1 MVVNKFL
8 YCVFVI
14 ILLHVTMT
22 SYAQEVSYHNN
33 SVVVKYIPAITN
45 SKFVTSNSGD
55 VYLYPEFESTI
66 LKENQF
72 GQPLDQYLPVKFI
85 VPSPDGF
92 SSELLDLHYSPIRGY
107 DIIPFDMNFDK
118 LNDFSELSI
127 EPTFYSSYQ
136 FPEKFYK
143 LEYLGISSDHHLA
156 QLQIHPYKY
165 EDGILYMLDSITV
178 KINFDYTKSGNTMI
192 KSNAANAINYSQAVN
207 WGIKPETT
215 FKDEPRLMNGEIIK
229 DLNLISSGSWLKVS
243 VSEEGIYR
251 IDANQVSAS
260 GVNVANIDVNTLKIF
275 SKGGKE
281 LSELVSDALL
291 NDMDEQAIQVVN
303 KSDGKLDYIIFYG
316 APTVTFQK
324 VGKKI
329 QHYKNT
335 YSKESYYLL
344 TWGGRNGKRAEFP
357 ADISGEIVNRPKN
370 YVHRVFVDEDLT
382 NPYSPGAGRIWFGR
396 TYFSNPFNPVLLH
409 NLDKSG
415 DIFYRFA
422 LAHKSDSPGVF
433 NIFDNNEKLGTI
445 NLRSL
450 PNYTMANRD
459 FAELTMS
466 ASKIGNDNRSIISLQ
481 YTNPNL
487 TGSIAYFDYFEIHYP
502 RSFYA
507 IDNELSFIADTNL
520 RGISEFTING
530 FSGQTIYGFDVTTP
544 SNPKIIRNT
553 AVTGGIFKFVTDL
566 SQGEYRKYYVSS
578 KIKSPKVSPA
588 ELINLRGN
596 KENADVIVLT
606 HPDLMIS
613 AQEYKKYRESVSDLK
628 IHIVRT
634 DHIYNEFS
642 CGMPDITAL
651 RDYIAYAWYNWE
663 VKPQY
668 LVLWGDG
675 HYDMK
680 NIASSKINYIP
691 AHQSFDYYLSSFSEI
706 HSAWSSDDFYGLIV
720 GNDDLL
726 DLSIGRITAENN
738 EDGLA
743 FVDKLKHYENN
754 SSLDQWRSN
763 LLLMADDGP
772 TQGKNYEGTL
782 HTDQSEILT
791 MDVLNKYAQ
800 DMQYDKIYLVEYP
813 TENIPNGRL
822 KPKVNQDMLTK
833 INTTGG
839 LVLNWIGHGNPRVW
853 GHEQILDRDVTIPQM
868 TNLDKMFFL
877 TAATCDFGRFDNPET
892 KSGGE
897 DMFLSRKGAAIA
909 VFTSTRI
916 VYSQLNANLLYKLYQ
931 FLFTRNQNTNRYNTL
946 GDVVR
951 QLKQDFTG
959 VNDKKYFLLGDPTM
973 KLLMPENQ
981 INIDKINGILLSE
994 NGDEPIIIPALSK
1007 ITIEG
1012 RIFLPDGKSVD
1023 ENFNGTVLVTLR
1035 DGDSEY
1041 QIVEEFMGI
1050 KRDKFYFTKLGPSL
1064 NRSSYKVENGK
1075 FTADFI
1081 IPKDISFSDNPG
1093 RLFVY
1098 AYSEEGEFAKGS
1110 YHNLRIDGY
1119 DPTSVHDITGPEIY
1133 LYLDSRDFIKG
1144 DVVTS
1149 NPKLII
1155 DLFDESGINSTGI
1168 GIGHKIDA
1176 WIDDSPNSIDLTER
1190 FTTSLTDSR
1199 SGSIE
1204 SFLFGLAPGKHTVKV
1219 RAWDVFNN
1227 FTIAETNFYISPNG
1241 DGSVGNVKFNYPN
1254 PFSEQTTIVLNHN
1267 MSPPFDVNMKIFS
1280 LTGVTLRDIK
1290 TSVNTYHTSE
1300 IVWDGKDNLGNL
1312 VSQGVY
1318 IVHIEV
1324 PNSSGGTTVARTKIV
1339 KIN

>member
-33 SVVVKYIPAITN
+33 SVVVKYIPVIAN

-118 LNDFSELSI
+118 FEDFSELTI
-127 EPTFYSSYQ
+127 EAAVYSNYK

-165 EDGILYMLDSITV
+165 EDGILFMLDSITV
-178 KINFDYTKSGNTMI
+178 KIDFDETKSGNSLI
-192 KSNAANAINYSQAVN
+192 SSNFVSAVNFAQAKN
-207 WGIKPETT
+207 WGINQESA
-215 FKDEPRLMNGEIIK
+215 FKDEPRLQNDEIIK
-229 DLNLISSGSWLKVS
+229 DLNLISSGTWLKVS

-251 IDANQVSAS
+251 IDANQLSSS
-260 GVNVANIDVNTLKIF
+260 GANVASIDVSTLKMF

-281 LSELVSDALL
+281 LSELVSDALI
-291 NDMDEQAIQVVN
+291 NDLDEQSIQVVS

-316 APTVTFQK
+316 APTVSFEK
-324 VGKKI
+324 VGRDI
-329 QHYKNT
+329 QHYKNH

-344 TWGGRNGKRAEFP
+344 TWGGRTGKRAQFP
-357 ADISGEIVNRPKN
+357 TDVSGEIVNRPTT
-370 YVHRVFVDEDLT
+370 YVHRVFVDEELT
-382 NPYSPGAGRIWFGR
+382 NPYSPGAGRVWFGR

-433 NIFDNNEKLGTI
+433 NIFDNNEKLGII

-450 PNYTMANRD
+450 PTYTMAIRD

-466 ASKIGNDNRSIISLQ
+466 ASKIGNDNRSIINLQ
-481 YTNPNL
+481 YTNTNL

-507 IDNELSFIADTNL
+507 IDNELSFIADTSL
-520 RGISEFTING
+520 KGISEFTING
-530 FSGQTIYGFDVTTP
+530 FSGQTIHGFDVTTP
-544 SNPKIIRNT
+544 SNPQLLRNT
-553 AVTGGIFKFVTDL
+553 AVTGGIFKFVSEL
-566 SQGEYRKYYVSS
+566 PENNYRKYYISS
-578 KIKSPKVSPA
+578 KVKSPKISPA
-588 ELINLRGN
+588 ELINLRAD
-596 KENADVIVLT
+596 KVNADVIVLT

-613 AQEYKKYRESVSDLK
+613 ANEYKAYRESVSDLK

-642 CGMPDITAL
+642 CGMPDVTAL
-651 RDYIAYAWYNWE
+651 RDYVAYAWHNWDI
-663 VKPQY
+663 KPQY

-680 NIASSKINYIP
+680 NISSSKINHVP
-691 AHQSFDYYLSSFSEI
+691 AHQSFDYYLKNLDEI

-720 GNDDLL
+720 GNDEIL
-726 DLSIGRITAENN
+726 DISIGRITVENN

-743 FVDKLKHYENN
+743 FIEKLKHYENN
-754 SSLDQWRSN
+754 SSLDQWRCN
-763 LLLMADDGP
+763 LILMADDGP
-772 TQGKNYEGTL
+772 TQGKKYEGTL
-782 HTDQSEILT
+782 HNDQSETLT
-791 MDVLNKYAQ
+791 RDVINQYGKDL
-800 DMQYDKIYLVEYP
+800 QYDKIYLVEYP

-853 GHEQILDRDVTIPQM
+853 AHEQVLDRDVSIPQM

-877 TAATCDFGRFDNPET
+877 TAATCDFGRYDNPET
-892 KSGGE
+892 KSGAE

-916 VYSQLNANLLYKLYQ
+916 VYSQLNANLLYKFYE
-931 FLFTRNQNTNRYNTL
+931 FLFTRNPNTNRYNTL

-951 QLKQDFTG
+951 QLKQTFTG

-973 KLLMPENQ
+973 KLSIPENQ
-981 INIDKINGILLSE
+981 INIDKINEIVLSE
-994 NGDEPIIIPALSK
+994 NGDEPITLPALSK
-1007 ITIEG
+1007 MTIEG
-1012 RIFLPDGKSVD
+1012 SISMPDGVTAD
-1023 ENFNGTVLVTLR
+1023 DNFNGTVLVTLR
-1035 DGDSEY
+1035 DGDAEY
-1041 QIVEEFMGI
+1041 QIIEEFLGV
-1050 KRDKFYFTKLGPSL
+1050 KRDQFYFSKLGPAL

-1081 IPKDISFSDNPG
+1081 IPKDISFSSNMG

-1098 AYSEEGEFAKGS
+1098 AYSDDGEFAKGS
-1110 YHNLRIDGY
+1110 YHNIMIDGY
-1119 DPTSVHDITGPEIY
+1119 DPTNIQDMEGPKIE
-1133 LYLDSRDFIKG
+1133 LFMDSREFIQG

-1149 NPKLII
+1149 SPKLIV
-1155 DLFDESGINSTGI
+1155 DLFDESGINTTGL
-1168 GIGHKIDA
+1168 GIGHKIEA
-1176 WIDDSPNSIDLTER
+1176 WIDESPTSIDLTDK

-1204 SFLFGLAPGKHTVKV
+1204 SFLFGLAPGKHTIKV
-1219 RAWDVFNN
+1219 RAWDVYNN
-1227 FTIAETNFYISPNG
+1227 FSIAETYFFISPDG
-1241 DGSVGNVKFNYPN
+1241 DGSYGNVKHNYPN

-1267 MSPPFDVNMKIFS
+1267 MPPPFEVNLKIFS

-1300 IVWDGKDNLGNL
+1300 IMWDGKDNLGNP

-1324 PNSSGGTTVARTKIV
+1324 PSTESGTTVARTKVV